1 MLAAQRLVRL
11 IETHSDGLA
20 AALLERTQQSEKTRN
35 YIDKVPPDDLRQ
47 RVYEIYHHLGQWL
60 ISKKESEVEQRYLE
74 IGALR
79 CRQGVLL
86 SQLIWAILLVKD
98 NLFDFLNREAAIERP
113 SEVFGELEM
122 LQLLDQFFEW
132 AVYYAAVGYE
142 RSRQNAVRDGRSTLG
157 EARAADGG

>member
-20 AALLERTQQSEKTRN
+20 ASLLERTRHSEKTQN
-35 YIDKVPPDDLRQ
+35 YVDKVPPEDLRQ

-60 ISKKESEVEQRYLE
+60 ITKKEADVEQRYLE

-98 NLFDFLNREAAIERP
+98 NLFEFLNREAAIERP
-113 SEVFGELEM
+113 TEVFGELEI
-122 LQLLDQFFEW
+122 LQLLDQFFEQ

-142 RSRQNAVRDGRSTLG
+142 RSRSQ
-157 EARAADGG
+157 AAA

>member
-20 AALLERTQQSEKTRN
+20 ASLLERTRQSEKTRN
-35 YIDKVPPDDLRQ
+35 YIDKVPPEDLRQ
-47 RVYEIYHHLGQWL
+47 RVYDIYHHLGQWL
-60 ISKKESEVEQRYLE
+60 IGKKESDVEQRYLE

-79 CRQGVLL
+79 LRQGVLL

-113 SEVFGELEM
+113 SEVFGELEI
-122 LQLLDQFFEW
+122 LQLLDQFFER

-142 RSRQNAVRDGRSTLG
+142 RG
-157 EARAADGG
+157 RAA

>member
-20 AALLERTQQSEKTRN
+20 ASLLDRTRQAEKTRN
-35 YIDKVPPDDLRQ
+35 YVDKVPPDDLRQ

-60 ISKKESEVEQRYLE
+60 ITKQEADVEQRYLE
-74 IGALR
+74 IGGLR

-122 LQLLDQFFEW
+122 LQLLDQFFER

-142 RSRQNAVRDGRSTLG
+142 RSH
-157 EARAADGG
+157 AA

>member
-20 AALLERTQQSEKTRN
+20 ASLLERTRQSEKTRN
-35 YIDKVPPDDLRQ
+35 YIDKVPPEDLRQ
-47 RVYEIYHHLGQWL
+47 RVYDIYHHLGQWL
-60 ISKKESEVEQRYLE
+60 ITKKESDVEQRYLE

-79 CRQGVLL
+79 LRQGVLL

-113 SEVFGELEM
+113 SEVFGELEI
-122 LQLLDQFFEW
+122 LQLLDQFFER

-142 RSRQNAVRDGRSTLG
+142 RG
-157 EARAADGG
+157 RAA

>member
-20 AALLERTQQSEKTRN
+20 ASLLDRTRQSEKTRN
-35 YIDKVPPDDLRQ
+35 YVDKVPPDDLRQ
-47 RVYEIYHHLGQWL
+47 RAYEIYHHLGQWL
-60 ISKKESEVEQRYLE
+60 ITKKEADVEQRYLE
-74 IGALR
+74 IGGLR

-122 LQLLDQFFEW
+122 LQLLDQFFER

-142 RSRQNAVRDGRSTLG
+142 RSQ
-157 EARAADGG
+157 AAA

>member
-20 AALLERTQQSEKTRN
+20 ASLLERTRQSEKTRN
-35 YIDKVPPDDLRQ
+35 YIDKVPPEDLRQ
-47 RVYEIYHHLGQWL
+47 RVYDIYHHLGQWL
-60 ISKKESEVEQRYLE
+60 ISKKESDVEERYLE

-79 CRQGVLL
+79 LRQGVLL

-113 SEVFGELEM
+113 SEVFGELEI
-122 LQLLDQFFEW
+122 LQLLDQFFER

-142 RSRQNAVRDGRSTLG
+142 RGRT
-157 EARAADGG
+157 A

>member
-20 AALLERTQQSEKTRN
+20 ASLLERTRQSEKTRN
-35 YIDKVPPDDLRQ
+35 YIDKVPPEDLRQ
-47 RVYEIYHHLGQWL
+47 RVYDIYHHLGQWL
-60 ISKKESEVEQRYLE
+60 ISKKESDVEQRYLE

-79 CRQGVLL
+79 LRQGVLL

-113 SEVFGELEM
+113 SEVLGELEI
-122 LQLLDQFFEW
+122 LQLLDQFFER

-142 RSRQNAVRDGRSTLG
+142 RGRAV
-157 EARAADGG
+157 

>member
-11 IETHSDGLA
+11 IETHSDCLA
-20 AALLERTQQSEKTRN
+20 ASLLERTRQSEKTRN
-35 YIDKVPPDDLRQ
+35 YIDKVPPEDLRQ
-47 RVYEIYHHLGQWL
+47 RVYDIYHHLGQWL
-60 ISKKESEVEQRYLE
+60 ISKKESDVEQRYLE

-79 CRQGVLL
+79 LRQGVLL

-113 SEVFGELEM
+113 SEVLGELEI
-122 LQLLDQFFEW
+122 LQLLDQFFER

-142 RSRQNAVRDGRSTLG
+142 RGRT
-157 EARAADGG
+157 A

>member
-20 AALLERTQQSEKTRN
+20 ASLLERTRQSEKTRN
-35 YIDKVPPDDLRQ
+35 YIDKVPPEDLRQ
-47 RVYEIYHHLGQWL
+47 RVYDIYHHLGQWL
-60 ISKKESEVEQRYLE
+60 ISKKESDVEQRYLE

-79 CRQGVLL
+79 LRQGVLL

-113 SEVFGELEM
+113 SEVFGELEI
-122 LQLLDQFFEW
+122 LQLLDQFFER

-142 RSRQNAVRDGRSTLG
+142 RGHTA
-157 EARAADGG
+157 

>member
-20 AALLERTQQSEKTRN
+20 ASLLERTRQSEKTRN

-60 ISKKESEVEQRYLE
+60 ITKKEADVEQRYLE

-79 CRQGVLL
+79 SRQDVLL

-113 SEVFGELEM
+113 SEVFGELEI
-122 LQLLDQFFEW
+122 LQLLDQFFER

-142 RSRQNAVRDGRSTLG
+142 RSH
-157 EARAADGG
+157 AA

>member
-20 AALLERTQQSEKTRN
+20 ASLLERTRQSEKTRN
-35 YIDKVPPDDLRQ
+35 YIDKVPPEDLRQ
-47 RVYEIYHHLGQWL
+47 RVYDIYQHLGQWL
-60 ISKKESEVEQRYLE
+60 ITKKESDVEQRYLE

-79 CRQGVLL
+79 LRQGVML

-98 NLFDFLNREAAIERP
+98 NLFDFLNREAVIERP
-113 SEVFGELEM
+113 SEVFGELEI
-122 LQLLDQFFEW
+122 LQLLDQFFER

-142 RSRQNAVRDGRSTLG
+142 RGRT
-157 EARAADGG
+157 A

>member
-1 MLAAQRLVRL
+1 MLAAQRQVRL

-20 AALLERTQQSEKTRN
+20 ASLLDRTRQSEKTRN
-35 YIDKVPPDDLRQ
+35 YVDKVPPDDLRQ

-60 ISKKESEVEQRYLE
+60 ITKQEADVEQRYLE
-74 IGALR
+74 IGGLR

-122 LQLLDQFFEW
+122 LQLLDQFFER

-142 RSRQNAVRDGRSTLG
+142 RSH
-157 EARAADGG
+157 AA

>member
-20 AALLERTQQSEKTRN
+20 ASLLERTRQSEKTRN
-35 YIDKVPPDDLRQ
+35 YVDKVPPDDLRQ
-47 RVYEIYHHLGQWL
+47 RVHEIYHHLGQWL
-60 ISKKESEVEQRYLE
+60 ITKQETDVEQRYLE
-74 IGALR
+74 IGGLR

-122 LQLLDQFFEW
+122 LQLLDQFFER

-142 RSRQNAVRDGRSTLG
+142 RNH
-157 EARAADGG
+157 AA

>member
-20 AALLERTQQSEKTRN
+20 ASLLERTRQSEKTRN
-35 YIDKVPPDDLRQ
+35 YIDKVPPEDLRQ
-47 RVYEIYHHLGQWL
+47 RVYDIYHHLGQWL
-60 ISKKESEVEQRYLE
+60 ISKKESDVEQRYLE

-79 CRQGVLL
+79 LRQGVLL

-113 SEVFGELEM
+113 SEVFGELEI
-122 LQLLDQFFEW
+122 LQLLDQFFER

-142 RSRQNAVRDGRSTLG
+142 RG
-157 EARAADGG
+157 RAA

>member
-20 AALLERTQQSEKTRN
+20 ASLLDRTRQSEKTRN
-35 YIDKVPPDDLRQ
+35 YVDKVPPDDLRQ
-47 RVYEIYHHLGQWL
+47 RVHEIYHHLGQWL
-60 ISKKESEVEQRYLE
+60 ITKQETDVEQRYLE
-74 IGALR
+74 IGGLR
-79 CRQGVLL
+79 CSQGVLL

-122 LQLLDQFFEW
+122 LQLLDQFFER

-142 RSRQNAVRDGRSTLG
+142 RSH
-157 EARAADGG
+157 AA

>member
-20 AALLERTQQSEKTRN
+20 ASLLERTRQSEKTRN
-35 YIDKVPPDDLRQ
+35 YIDKVPPEDLRQ
-47 RVYEIYHHLGQWL
+47 RVYDIYQHLGQWL
-60 ISKKESEVEQRYLE
+60 ITKKESDVEQRYLE

-79 CRQGVLL
+79 LRQGVML

-113 SEVFGELEM
+113 SEVFGELEI
-122 LQLLDQFFEW
+122 LQLLDQFFER

-142 RSRQNAVRDGRSTLG
+142 RGRT
-157 EARAADGG
+157 A

>member
-11 IETHSDGLA
+11 IETHSDRLA
-20 AALLERTQQSEKTRN
+20 ATLLERTERSEKTGN
-35 YIDKVPPDDLRQ
+35 YIDKVPPEDVRQ

-60 ISKKESEVEQRYLE
+60 INKKESDIEQRYLE

-98 NLFDFLNREAAIERP
+98 NLFDFLNQEAAIERP
-113 SEVFGELEM
+113 SEVFGELEI
-122 LQLLDQFFEW
+122 LQLLDQFFEQ

-142 RSRQNAVRDGRSTLG
+142 RCRDQ
-157 EARAADGG
+157 AAA

>member
-20 AALLERTQQSEKTRN
+20 ASLLERTKQSDKTKN
-35 YIDKVPPDDLRQ
+35 YVDKVPPEDLRQ
-47 RVYEIYHHLGQWL
+47 RVYEIYHHLGHWL
-60 ISKKESEVEQRYLE
+60 ITKKEADVQQRYLE

-98 NLFDFLNREAAIERP
+98 NLFEFLNREAAIERP
-113 SEVFGELEM
+113 SEVFGELEI
-122 LQLLDQFFEW
+122 LQLLDQFFDQ

-142 RSRQNAVRDGRSTLG
+142 RTRSP
-157 EARAADGG
+157 AAA

>member
-20 AALLERTQQSEKTRN
+20 ASLLERTKHSEKTKN
-35 YIDKVPPDDLRQ
+35 YVDKVPPEDLRQ
-47 RVYEIYHHLGQWL
+47 RVYEIYHHLGHWL
-60 ISKKESEVEQRYLE
+60 ITKKEADVEQRYLE

-113 SEVFGELEM
+113 TEVFGELEI
-122 LQLLDQFFEW
+122 LQLLDQFFDQ

-142 RSRQNAVRDGRSTLG
+142 RTRSQ
-157 EARAADGG
+157 AAA

>member
-11 IETHSDGLA
+11 IETHSDRLA
-20 AALLERTQQSEKTRN
+20 ATLLERTERSEKTGN
-35 YIDKVPPDDLRQ
+35 YIDKVPPEDVRQ

-60 ISKKESEVEQRYLE
+60 INKKESDIEQRYLE

-79 CRQGVLL
+79 WRQGVLL

-98 NLFDFLNREAAIERP
+98 NLFDFLNQEAAIERP
-113 SEVFGELEM
+113 SEVFGELEI
-122 LQLLDQFFEW
+122 LQLLDQFFEQ

-142 RSRQNAVRDGRSTLG
+142 RCRDQ
-157 EARAADGG
+157 AAA